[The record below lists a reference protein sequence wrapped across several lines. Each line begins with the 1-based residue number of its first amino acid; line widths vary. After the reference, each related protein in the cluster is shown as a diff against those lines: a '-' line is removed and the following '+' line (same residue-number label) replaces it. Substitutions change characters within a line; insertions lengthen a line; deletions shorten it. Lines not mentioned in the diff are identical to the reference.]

1 MSTTQVNKSF
11 YDKVEHLL
19 TEQVQLTE
27 FYEAV
32 NDALVRKTDL
42 PTILQNCAEILVE
55 HTGAVFGRIWTLDDT
70 NNILE
75 LRASAGIYT
84 RLDGNYSRIPVG
96 KLKIG
101 LIASERT
108 AHLTNEVLTDP
119 RISDQDWAR
128 REGINSFA
136 GYPLIVEDRL
146 VGVMCVFS
154 REALSDLT
162 LRTMA
167 SVANAIANGIERKQT
182 DQSRIDVLEKLEEAR
197 DSERRRL
204 SRQLHDEVAQQLVIA
219 SIKLSRIE
227 TKLVDMYPENN
238 SLIADIVAAQELI
251 LRNHQS
257 LRQMAH
263 VLHSGILEHFGLP
276 AALRKFISDVA
287 ALSTD
292 GHTPIELEVSDNF
305 PRLRPIIEVGIFRI
319 VQEAVTN
326 ALKHARA
333 SNILLRLSTKRDERS
348 ISVMVRDDGCGFN
361 SRALPGDGI
370 GFASMRERAD
380 IIGAELNIKSVL
392 LRGTEITLELTH
404 EPDAV

>member
-1 MSTTQVNKSF
+1 M

-19 TEQVQLTE
+19 IEQVKLAE
-27 FYEAV
+27 FYEAI
-32 NDALVRKTDL
+32 NDALVKTTNL
-42 PTILQNCAEILVE
+42 SAILQRCAEILVE
-55 HTGAVFGRIWTLDDT
+55 HTDAAIGRIWTLDDA

-75 LRASAGIYT
+75 LRASAGLYT
-84 RLDGNYSRIPVG
+84 PFDERNTRIPVG
-96 KLKIG
+96 QSSIG
-101 LIASERT
+101 IIALDRIP
-108 AHLTNEVLTDP
+108 HLTNDLSADP
-119 RISDQDWAR
+119 RVTEKKWAR
-128 REGINSFA
+128 REAIRSFA

-146 VGVMCVFS
+146 VGVMCIFS
-154 REALSDLT
+154 RNTLSDLT

-167 SVANAIANGIERKQT
+167 SIAKAIANGIERKQT

-227 TKLVDMYPENN
+227 KKLVDLYPENN

-292 GHTPIELEVSDNF
+292 GRTPIELEVSDNF
-305 PRLRPIIEVGIFRI
+305 PRLRPLTEVGIFRI

-333 SNILLRLSTKRDERS
+333 SNILLRLSTDIES
-348 ISVMVRDDGCGFN
+348 GSVCVLVRDDGCGFN
-361 SRALPGDGI
+361 PHSLPENGI
-370 GFASMRERAD
+370 GFASMRERAE
-380 IIGAELNIKSVL
+380 IIGARFKINSDASS
-392 LRGTEITLELTH
+392 GTEIILEIAQ
-404 EPDAV
+404 EPSPA